1 MPRKR
6 IGGSSEKKRPRP
18 WEKFISLNSKRKASP
33 NSKIDRNELPM
44 DVKKLY
50 EDLSSSSESEISDH
64 LDNLKRLLKGSN
76 LEKQFSRPSSASKMK
91 QDGALQN

>member
-1 MPRKR
+1 
-6 IGGSSEKKRPRP
+6 
-18 WEKFISLNSKRKASP
+18 
-33 NSKIDRNELPM
+33 M